1 MGYGQL
7 GISKNSPTPQ
17 IYKIYI
23 TPVLSQRLNL
33 GLNNVRIFVNGGC
46 ILLLI
51 LTLKS
56 GIEILEKRI
65 AGEKYASMC
74 PSEC

>member
-1 MGYGQL
+1 
-7 GISKNSPTPQ
+7 
-17 IYKIYI
+17 
-23 TPVLSQRLNL
+23 
-33 GLNNVRIFVNGGC
+33 
-46 ILLLI
+46 LLI

-65 AGEKYASMC
+65 AGGKKYASMC